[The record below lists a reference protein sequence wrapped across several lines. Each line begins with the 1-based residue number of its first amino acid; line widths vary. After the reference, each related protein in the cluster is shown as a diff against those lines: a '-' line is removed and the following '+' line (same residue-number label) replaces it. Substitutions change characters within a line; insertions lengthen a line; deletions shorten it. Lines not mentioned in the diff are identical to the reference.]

1 MRLEPLKQPSDPI
14 ALVAVVC
21 GVAPLP
27 LSLFAILPFFGLL
40 ATPLSALSVLGAI
53 GCGIAG
59 VVRAKKQPEPNYV
72 LPLTGVVLGL
82 LWVMLIAGVVVYFS
96 RRD

>member
-1 MRLEPLKQPSDPI
+1 VRLEPLERQADPI

-27 LSLFAILPFFGLL
+27 LAVFAIVPFFGLL
-40 ATPLSALSVLGAI
+40 TTPLSALSILGAI

-82 LWVMLIAGVVVYFS
+82 VWLLLIAGVIFYFS
-96 RRD
+96 RRH

>member
-1 MRLEPLKQPSDPI
+1 VRLEPLKQQSDPI

-21 GVAPLP
+21 GFAPIP
-27 LSLFAILPFFGLL
+27 LSIFAILPFFGLL
-40 ATPLSALSVLGAI
+40 TTPLMGLSVLGAI

-82 LWVMLIAGVVVYFS
+82 LWLMLIAGAIVYFT
-96 RRD
+96 RR

>member
-1 MRLEPLKQPSDPI
+1 MRLEPLKQETDPI

-21 GVAPLP
+21 GIAPLP
-27 LSLFAILPFFGLL
+27 LGVFAILPFFGLL
-40 ATPLSALSVLGAI
+40 ATPLSALSILGAI

-72 LPLTGVVLGL
+72 LPLTGVVLGV
-82 LWVMLIAGVVVYFS
+82 LWLMLIAGVIIYFT
-96 RRD
+96 RR